1 MKKLIMII
9 VIIGLIFTFVKAPVV
24 QAQAY
29 SATTLKAGYFN
40 PKGAKA
46 GFLFGGNYSWIVDE
60 SVDIGI
66 GVDFF
71 RKGYTDETELATAVD
86 ANEVTE
92 TKIVKNADFMTTIL
106 PVYGVINVKFPAGT
120 YLDYIVGATL
130 GYEWLWSNVKTYG
143 ETEIDDSKSY
153 NGFKWLLS
161 GGIAYRVGS
170 RSSFI
175 AEVYYDGTKVS
186 RDRTAE
192 QGAPVRYEVDLSGI
206 GFRLGVRMGFH

>member
-1 MKKLIMII
+1 MKKSLIIF
-9 VIIGLIFTFVKAPVV
+9 VIIGLAFMLIEAPVV
-24 QAQAY
+24 HAQAY

-46 GFLFGGNYSWIVDE
+46 GFIFGGNYSWIVDE

-71 RKGYTDETELATAVD
+71 RKGYTDETELYTGTY
-86 ANEVTE
+86 ANGVAE
-92 TKIVKNADFMTTIL
+92 TKLETNADFTTTIL

-143 ETEIDDSKSY
+143 ENETDDSKSY

-170 RSSFI
+170 RSTFI

-186 RDRTAE
+186 RDRTVE
-192 QGAPVRYEVDLSGI
+192 QGAPVRYEVDLAGL
-206 GFRLGVRMGFH
+206 GFRVGVRMGFH

>member
-1 MKKLIMII
+1 MKKLIMIF
-9 VIIGLIFTFVKAPVV
+9 VIIGLFLTFVKASVV
-24 QAQAY
+24 HAQAY

-46 GFLFGGNYSWIVDE
+46 GYIFGGNYSWIVDE

-175 AEVYYDGTKVS
+175 AEIYYDGTKVS

>member
-1 MKKLIMII
+1 MKKLLMIF
-9 VIIGLIFTFVKAPVV
+9 VIIGLVFAISEAPVAY
-24 QAQAY
+24 AQAF
-29 SATTLKAGYFN
+29 SATTLKVGYFN
-40 PKGAKA
+40 PKDAKA
-46 GFLFGGNYSWIVDE
+46 GFLFGANYSWIVDE
-60 SVDIGI
+60 SVDFGI

-71 RKGYTDETELATAVD
+71 RKAYTDETELAKTVD
-86 ANEVTE
+86 ANKVTE
-92 TKIVKNADFMTTIL
+92 TLIVKNADFTTTIL
-106 PVYGVINVKFPAGT
+106 PIYGVINVKFPAGT

-153 NGFKWLLS
+153 GGFKWLLS

-175 AEVYYDGTKVS
+175 AEVYYDGTKVN
-186 RDRTAE
+186 RDKKVE

-206 GFRLGVRMGFH
+206 GFRVGVRMGFH